1 MKFRVKSSLVKYILI
16 SFIFF
21 FTSCSVGYQVL
32 DDISDDN
39 CDNIVYEQDRVN
51 CQNRGI
57 QSYDEYKKY
66 YDKKSE

>member
-1 MKFRVKSSLVKYILI
+1 
-16 SFIFF
+16 
-21 FTSCSVGYQVL
+21 VGYQVL